1 MMRTNRS
8 AVIAPVSSQRVT
20 LLARRAETD
29 FALSGWH
36 VEPLRWPTD
45 GSAVLAVRGAG
56 DASVEVR
63 FTIGARGK
71 RSTLGIEF
79 RSADPTGDG
88 GVKAVIE
95 TLVEI
100 LRERPALPASPEHRE
115 AIRA

>member
-1 MMRTNRS
+1 MGLRGR
-8 AVIAPVSSQRVT
+8 QRVT
-20 LLARRAETD
+20 ELAKRVEAH

-36 VEPLRWPTD
+36 VEPLCWPAD
-45 GSAVLAVRGAG
+45 ASAVLPVRGPG

-63 FTIGARGK
+63 FTIGARAR
-71 RSTLGIEF
+71 RSTVGIEF

-95 TLVEI
+95 ALVEI

-115 AIRA
+115 AIQA